1 QRPAIR
7 HGGPPPTGHLGV
19 LPLSHDL
26 RIAPSTFDQLETRQH
41 PVTGIEGYTAFFFL
55 LRPEKIKR
63 KMKETRPPLEGLSVI
78 TQPHYLVA
86 PLIRCPTWRCMSIH
100 PSQSVA
106 QHPIT
111 ICRLPKKGKK
121 ACTMC
126 RQQKAKCDVWHE
138 SVPCSRCRKRN
149 LECTIDDSFTRVH
162 KRRRYIELEHENEQW
177 RQQLQNSRQLIAT
190 SLPAALPTV
199 PAPIAESAVIKP
211 DAHLGD
217 PRALMQSYPQHQRP
231 LPDSTQVAIMGDDD
245 GTCPRSLKNVTV
257 TGGEVDELYQIFFR
271 HYASFLPILDAQTR
285 PNTYYAQSPFLFWA
299 ILGVSSRSY
308 GRNPTLQFA
317 LAQEV
322 TEMAFMSVLSTCPPW
337 HIIQGLLILLTWPF
351 PKENRPDVTFPMSGM
366 LLHVAMQNGFHIPMS
381 SHEFSRVKIPAPSE
395 LDMVRR
401 SELWAHCVLVYQR
414 SCLIKG
420 QSPRNVVTFAQD
432 TTQRQMLFDMIA
444 PHLVQKLR
452 CQEVL
457 GKCCEEVLQNGVRAM
472 TLEQEL
478 ALDVLLQKFEGEVDD
493 IALQAVVEDERY
505 YLLLCRM
512 AIQSFHFYKTQTI
525 ATSGCLPRLIVT
537 ACNLVDYVQALADRT
552 GYLFMVPVQVSF
564 GLLLASMSLLRILK
578 SHLASSGLDTSRAQV
593 TFFAAI
599 NLAKRMSTDRSDTAA
614 KTVAVLTQLWNSD
627 KAFRKADGSDYTAL
641 RIRSRLILSHI
652 LDSVWWWRDEFDPK
666 ARAEMRGSEFMDNIS
681 SRGRFFQGVETGH
694 ATIGTDPGRESS
706 YRGNVQNLSA
716 SRGDE
721 LYVNEDY
728 LTNFEWLSDE
738 IFSFPLDSS
747 SANNLP

>member
-1 QRPAIR
+1 
-7 HGGPPPTGHLGV
+7 
-19 LPLSHDL
+19 
-26 RIAPSTFDQLETRQH
+26 
-41 PVTGIEGYTAFFFL
+41 
-55 LRPEKIKR
+55 
-63 KMKETRPPLEGLSVI
+63 M
-78 TQPHYLVA
+78 
-86 PLIRCPTWRCMSIH
+86 
-100 PSQSVA
+100 
-106 QHPIT
+106 
-111 ICRLPKKGKK
+111 CRLPKKGKK
-121 ACTMC
+121 ACTI
-126 RQQKAKCDVWHE
+126 
-138 SVPCSRCRKRN
+138 VPCSRCRKRN
-149 LECTIDDSFTRVH
+149 LECTIDDSFTREH

-177 RQQLQNSRQLIAT
+177 RQQLQSSQQLIT
-190 SLPAALPTV
+190 NSVPVALPT
-199 PAPIAESAVIKP
+199 AAASIAVSAVIKS

-217 PRALMQSYPQHQRP
+217 PRASTLSYPQYQLP
-231 LPDSTQVAIMGDDD
+231 LSGSTQVAIMGDDD
-245 GTCPRSLKNVTV
+245 GTKLRALKSVTLA
-257 TGGEVDELYQIFFR
+257 GEEIDELYQNFFR

-285 PNTYYAQSPFLFWA
+285 PDVYYAQSPFLFWA

-308 GRNPTLQFA
+308 GRNPTLQSA

-322 TEMAFMSVLSTCPPW
+322 TEMAFMSVLSTCAPW

-351 PKENRPDVTFPMSGM
+351 PKDNRPDVTFPMSGM

-420 QSPRNVVTFAQD
+420 QSPRNLVTMAQD
-432 TTQRQMLFDMIA
+432 ETQRQVLFDMIA

-457 GKCCEEVLQNGVRAM
+457 GKCCEAVLENGVRAM

-478 ALDVLLQKFEGEVDD
+478 ALDVLLRRFEGDVDD

-552 GYLFMVPVQVSF
+552 GYLFMVPVQITF

-578 SHLASSGLDTSRAQV
+578 SDLASSGLDTSRARA

-599 NLAKRMSTDRSDTAA
+599 NLAKQMSTDRSDTAA
-614 KTVAVLTQLWNSD
+614 KIVTVLTQLWNSS

-641 RIRSRLILSHI
+641 RIRSRLILSQI

-666 ARAEMRGSEFMDNIS
+666 ARAEMRGCEFMDNIS
-681 SRGRFFQGVETGH
+681 SRGRSFQGIEVGH
-694 ATIGTDPGRESS
+694 ATVGTDPGREPSS
-706 YRGNVQNLSA
+706 RGNVQNLST
-716 SRGDE
+716 SRRDD
-721 LYVNEDY
+721 LYMNEDY

-747 SANNLP
+747 YNLA